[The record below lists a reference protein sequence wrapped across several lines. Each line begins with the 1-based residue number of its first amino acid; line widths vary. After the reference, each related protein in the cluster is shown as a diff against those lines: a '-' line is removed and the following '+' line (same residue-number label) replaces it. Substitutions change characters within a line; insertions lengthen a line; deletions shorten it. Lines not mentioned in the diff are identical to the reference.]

1 MNLRDWSA
9 AVAAAACIGGGA
21 FGEIDW
27 PDPREQ
33 RWGAQVGLF
42 EEAPMCMLNGAASY
56 DMPGP
61 LYIGIYWRA
70 RDGTVLHLKGRLDEN
85 TRVRVEYDS
94 GDAWDVK
101 MEPEHP
107 RFDGRRVLL
116 LPDVAAGILRN
127 LGQER
132 ALTMVLSFDNGTSL
146 RYRMITKGG
155 KLAVPMF
162 AACVKA
168 MTVDP
173 PKNWYQP
180 KKRFMVMI
188 DGRKR
193 CGLQHMFYLGDA
205 PVFVYLFDD
214 RDNGEIVFSREI
226 DTGGRHGPF
235 RKRQTPDRVEARQL
249 FTVDFDLVEEFR
261 YDIPLRQL
269 NELTVDLAAGK
280 MREFSLTTP
289 SGSKST
295 LALGGPQVKPA
306 AAMFAACRTET
317 R

>member
-1 MNLRDWSA
+1 MNARAWP
-9 AVAAAACIGGGA
+9 AAAAAAAYIGGAA
-21 FGEIDW
+21 FAEIDW
-27 PDPREQ
+27 PDPLES
-33 RWGAQVGLF
+33 RWRAQIGLF

-56 DMPGP
+56 DMPSA
-61 LYIGIYWRA
+61 LFIGIYWRA
-70 RDGTVLHLKGRLDEN
+70 RDGIVLHLKGRLDEN

-116 LPDVAAGILRN
+116 PPDVAVGILRN

-132 ALTMVLSFDNGTSL
+132 ALTMELSLDNGASL

-162 AACVKA
+162 EACVKA

-180 KKRFMVMI
+180 KKRYMVMI
-188 DGRKR
+188 DASKR

-205 PVFVYLFDD
+205 PVFVYLIDD
-214 RDNGEIVFSREI
+214 HDNGEIVFSREI
-226 DTGGRHGPF
+226 NTGGRHGPF
-235 RKRQTPDRVEARQL
+235 RRRETPDRVEARQL
-249 FTVDFDLVEEFR
+249 FTADFDLVEEFR
-261 YDIPLRQL
+261 YDIPFKQL
-269 NELTVDLAAGK
+269 NEITTDLAAGK